1 MKRILLAIDDSESS
15 GKAVATVSELAN
27 PINASIILTTVIED
41 LGVSY
46 DESKPNTP
54 RSPSSNNSYSRSVRK
69 IKKTKKQVKLE
80 NEGAYILNKAEEI
93 LQKENIETDKK
104 ILKGEPANEI
114 CEYAEEN
121 NIGIIVMGDKEEG
134 GIKELLLGSTS
145 EKVLRHANCSVL
157 IVK

>member
-1 MKRILLAIDDSESS
+1 MKRILLAIDGSESS
-15 GKAVATVSELAN
+15 GKAVATVSELAA
-27 PINASIILTTVIED
+27 PINASIKLTTVIED

-80 NEGAYILNKAEEI
+80 NEGEKLLNKAASILEE
-93 LQKENIETDKK
+93 ENIETEKE
-104 ILKGEPANEI
+104 ILKGDPANEI

-121 NIGIIVMGDKEEG
+121 NIGIIVMGDKGEG
-134 GIKELLLGSTS
+134 GLKELLLGSTS
-145 EKVLRHANCSVL
+145 EKVLRHAHCSVM